1 VAVSFW
7 ELRLFKEIAVTGSM
21 SKGAKLCGV
30 TQSAA
35 SQHVQEVERRLGVPL
50 LDRSKRP
57 LETTPAGKLYADFC
71 RAVLQQEDEFQLA
84 LERLKLEVDGTVRVA
99 SIYSVGLSEM
109 SRLSEEF
116 AASHPTARLEVE
128 YMRPDKIYAALRSGQ
143 ADLGLVSY
151 PESSRE
157 IAAIPWRDEEMQLA
171 APPSHPL
178 AARQRVFAADLEAI
192 EFIGF
197 DEDLSIR
204 REIDRFLRARGVTVR
219 MVMHF
224 DNIQMIKEAVALG
237 SGVSILPARSMQA
250 EIEQGRL
257 VAVALE
263 APGLVRPVG
272 IVHRRRKK
280 FNRAAQAFL
289 ELLLPGGA
297 EKITLAG

>member
-1 VAVSFW
+1 
-7 ELRLFKEIAVTGSM
+7 M

-35 SQHVQEVERRLGVPL
+35 SQHVQEVERRLGTPL
-50 LDRSKRP
+50 LDRSMRP
-57 LETTPAGKLYADFC
+57 LELTPAGKLYADFC
-71 RAVLQQEDEFQLA
+71 RDVMRLEDEFQLA
-84 LERLKLEVDGTVRVA
+84 LERLKQDVDGVVRVA

-109 SRLSEEF
+109 SRLSDAF
-116 AASHPTARLEVE
+116 SASHPTARLEVE
-128 YMRPDKIYAALRSGQ
+128 YMRPDKVYAAVHSGQ

-157 IAAIPWRDEEMQLA
+157 ISAIPWREEEMRLAVPPAHALAGRQLV
-171 APPSHPL
+171 L
-178 AARQRVFAADLEAI
+178 AADLEGI
-192 EFIGF
+192 DFIGF

-204 REIDRFLRARGVTVR
+204 REIDRFLRACGVTVHV
-219 MVMHF
+219 VMHF

-250 EIEQGRL
+250 EIERGRL
-257 VAVALE
+257 VAVTLE

-280 FNRAAQAFL
+280 FNRAAQVFL
-289 ELLLPGGA
+289 ELLLPGGRFIPTA
-297 EKITLAG
+297 PLHDAPGPMRPVPTA

>member
-1 VAVSFW
+1 VSFW
-7 ELRLFKEIAVTGSM
+7 DLRLFKEIAVTGSM
-21 SKGAKLCGV
+21 SKGAKACGV

-35 SQHVQEVERRLGVPL
+35 SQHVQEVEKRLGTAL

-57 LETTPAGKLYADFC
+57 LELTPAGKLYAGFC
-71 RAVLQQEDEFQLA
+71 REVLQQDDEFRLA
-84 LERLKLEVDGTVRVA
+84 LERLKQEVEGTVRVA

-116 AASHPTARLEVE
+116 SARHPTARLEVE
-128 YMRPDKIYAALRSGQ
+128 YMRPDKIYAAVRSGQ

-157 IAAIPWRDEEMQLA
+157 IAAIRWRDEEMRLA
-171 APPSHPL
+171 APPLHAL
-178 AARQRVFAADLEAI
+178 AQRQRVLAADLEGI
-192 EFIGF
+192 DFIGF

-204 REIDRFLRARGVTVR
+204 REIDRFLRARGVTVH

-250 EIEQGRL
+250 EIERGRL
-257 VAVALE
+257 AAVALE

-280 FNRAAQAFL
+280 FSRAAQAFL
-289 ELLLPGGA
+289 DLLLPGGA
-297 EKITLAG
+297 EQAKLAG

>member
-1 VAVSFW
+1 
-7 ELRLFKEIAVTGSM
+7 M
-21 SKGAKLCGV
+21 
-30 TQSAA
+30 
-35 SQHVQEVERRLGVPL
+35 QEVERRLGAPL

-57 LETTPAGKLYADFC
+57 LELTPAGKLYADFC
-71 RAVLQQEDEFQLA
+71 RDVMRQEDEFQLA
-84 LERLKLEVDGTVRVA
+84 LERLKQEVEGTVRVA

-116 AASHPTARLEVE
+116 SSSHPTARLEVE
-128 YMRPDKIYAALRSGQ
+128 YMRPDKVYAAVSGGQ

-157 IAAIPWRDEEMQLA
+157 IAAIHWRDEEMRLA
-171 APPSHPL
+171 MPTVHPL
-178 AARQRVFAADLEAI
+178 ASRQLVLAADLEGI
-192 EFIGF
+192 DFIGF

-204 REIDRFLRARGVTVR
+204 REIDRFLRARGVAVH

-250 EIEQGRL
+250 EIERGRL
-257 VAVALE
+257 VAASLE
-263 APGLVRPVG
+263 APGLVRPIGV
-272 IVHRRRKK
+272 VHRRRKK

-289 ELLLPGGA
+289 DLLLPGGA
-297 EKITLAG
+297 EHAPLTG

>member
-1 VAVSFW
+1 
-7 ELRLFKEIAVTGSM
+7 M
-21 SKGAKLCGV
+21 SKGAKVCGV

-35 SQHVQEVERRLGVPL
+35 SQHVQEMERRLGAPL

-57 LETTPAGKLYADFC
+57 LELTPAGKLYADFC
-71 RAVLQQEDEFQLA
+71 RDVMQQEDEFQLA
-84 LERLKLEVDGTVRVA
+84 LERLKLEVEGTVRVA

-116 AASHPTARLEVE
+116 SASHPTARLEVE
-128 YMRPDKIYAALRSGQ
+128 YMRPDKVYAAVRSGQ

-151 PESSRE
+151 PQSSRE
-157 IAAIPWRDEEMQLA
+157 IAAIPWREEEMRLAVPPGHLLA
-171 APPSHPL
+171 AHRLVS
-178 AARQRVFAADLEAI
+178 AADLEGI
-192 EFIGF
+192 DFIGF

-204 REIDRFLRARGVTVR
+204 REIDRFLHARGVTVR

-224 DNIQMIKEAVALG
+224 DNVQMIKEAVALG

-250 EIEQGRL
+250 EIERGRL

-280 FNRAAQAFL
+280 FNRAAQTFL
-289 ELLLPGGA
+289 DLLLPDGG
-297 EKITLAG
+297 EKARLAG

>member
-1 VAVSFW
+1 
-7 ELRLFKEIAVTGSM
+7 M

-35 SQHVQEVERRLGVPL
+35 SQHVQEVERRLGAPL

-57 LETTPAGKLYADFC
+57 LELTPAGKLYADFC
-71 RAVLQQEDEFQLA
+71 RDVMRQEDEFQLA
-84 LERLKLEVDGTVRVA
+84 LERLKQEVEGTVRVA
-99 SIYSVGLSEM
+99 SIYSIGLSEM

-116 AASHPTARLEVE
+116 SLSHPTARLEVE
-128 YMRPDKIYAALRSGQ
+128 YMRPDKVYAAVSGGQ

-157 IAAIPWRDEEMQLA
+157 ISAIPWREEEMRLA
-171 APPSHPL
+171 VPPSHPL
-178 AARQRVFAADLEAI
+178 AGHRLVLASDLEAI
-192 EFIGF
+192 DFIGF

-204 REIDRFLRARGVTVR
+204 REIDRFLRVRGVTVR

-224 DNIQMIKEAVALG
+224 DNVQMIKEAVALG

-250 EIEQGRL
+250 DVDRGRL
-257 VAVALE
+257 VAVGLE
-263 APGLVRPVG
+263 TPGLVRPVG

-297 EKITLAG
+297 ENARLAG

>member
-1 VAVSFW
+1 
-7 ELRLFKEIAVTGSM
+7 M

-35 SQHVQEVERRLGVPL
+35 SQHVQEVERRLGAPL
-50 LDRSKRP
+50 LDRAKRP
-57 LETTPAGKLYADFC
+57 LELTPAGKLYADFC
-71 RAVLQQEDEFQLA
+71 RDVMRQEDEFQLA
-84 LERLKLEVDGTVRVA
+84 LERLKQEVESTVHVA

-116 AASHPTARLEVE
+116 SASHPTARLEVE
-128 YMRPDKIYAALRSGQ
+128 YMRPDKVYAAVSGGQ

-157 IAAIPWRDEEMQLA
+157 IAAIPWRDEEMRLAMPPVHALAGRQLV
-171 APPSHPL
+171 S
-178 AARQRVFAADLEAI
+178 AADLDGVD
-192 EFIGF
+192 FIGF

-204 REIDRFLRARGVTVR
+204 REIDRFLRARGVTVH

-250 EIEQGRL
+250 EIERGRL
-257 VAVALE
+257 VAAGLE

-289 ELLLPGGA
+289 ELLLPGVVVG
-297 EKITLAG
+297 ERLAG